1 MSGIVAVA
9 GPLAG
14 EAFIR
19 DFVRAMQY
27 RGPHGD
33 AVHVSDGIALGSAQ
47 LGAPAFAKLGE
58 LAIVAHARLDEHE
71 VDGASDA
78 ERILHTYSRWPDA
91 FEEHL
96 IGEFSFALWDG
107 ARRRLVCARDRFGIR
122 PLYFAR
128 IGESVVV
135 TNTLPPLI
143 DLVPRDIH
151 HEALADAI
159 VFGTNADVHRTTFSA
174 ISRVPPAHRL
184 VVAGTSV
191 AIERYWSMPIPD
203 APLRIDARDAVDE
216 LRTRL
221 VAAVRSRARGRVVVS
236 MSGGVDSTSV
246 AAALVHGGV
255 RGVRAL
261 SSVYDTVIPDEER
274 PWATLAATALGIP
287 IEFQVCDPYRPFER
301 WDDPAI
307 RGFEPRTEAFSAA
320 FIDFVRTAA
329 SSGDVLLTGQGGD
342 PALYASHQF
351 FFDLL
356 RRGRLV
362 RFFSEAL
369 GYAIT
374 RGRRPPLLLR
384 SRIIRRPKEEP
395 PAWLREPLRTKWESA
410 PPTMDGRA
418 HPWRP
423 EAFRLLMSGTW
434 PAVFESFDAGVTRAP
449 VEYAAPYFD
458 LRLLEFLFALPPMPH
473 FADKDIVRRA
483 MKGWLPDP
491 VRLRPK
497 TPLRGEPLMGHVE
510 RDRARWIDALADAD
524 LLEELVDRRIL
535 CSDLRRNA
543 VDPAVRRQEAGVV
556 AVALW
561 LQRQRMSG

>member
-14 EAFIR
+14 EAFVR
-19 DFVRAMQY
+19 DFVRAMKY

-33 AVHVSDGIALGSAQ
+33 AVHVSDGVALGSAQ
-47 LGAPAFAKLGE
+47 LSAPAFATLGE

-71 VDGASDA
+71 VDGATDA

-96 IGEFSFALWDG
+96 IGDFSLALWDG

-128 IGESVVV
+128 IGDSVVV

-143 DLVPRDIH
+143 DLVPRDLH
-151 HEALADAI
+151 RDALADAI
-159 VFGTNADVHRTTFSA
+159 VFGVNADVHRTTFGA

-184 VVAGTSV
+184 VVTGAHV

-203 APLRIDARDAVDE
+203 APLRIDARDAVGE

-221 VAAVRSRARGRVVVS
+221 VAAVRSRARGRVVLS

-255 RGVRAL
+255 SGVRAL

-274 PWATLAATALGIP
+274 QWATLAATALGIP

-301 WDDPAI
+301 WDDPAV

-320 FIDFVRTAA
+320 FLDFMRTAA

-342 PALYASHQF
+342 PALYTSHQYF
-351 FFDLL
+351 YDLL
-356 RRGRLV
+356 RRGRLP
-362 RFFSEAL
+362 RFLSEAL

-374 RGRRPPLLLR
+374 RRRLPPLLLR
-384 SRIIRRPKEEP
+384 SRILRRPKPEP
-395 PAWLREPLRTKWESA
+395 PPWLREPLRAKWESE
-410 PPTMDGRA
+410 PPAMDGRV
-418 HPWRP
+418 HPFRP
-423 EAFRLLMSGTW
+423 EAFRLLMGGTW
-434 PAVFESFDAGVTRAP
+434 PAVFESFDAGVTRVA
-449 VEYAAPYFD
+449 VEYAVPYFD

-473 FADKDIVRRA
+473 FADKDIVRGA
-483 MKGWLPDP
+483 MKGWLPDR

-497 TPLRGEPLMGHVE
+497 TPLGGEPLSSHFATD
-510 RDRARWIDALADAD
+510 RDHWIDALMDAD

-535 CSDLRRNA
+535 CNHLRRNA
-543 VDPAVRRQEAGVV
+543 GDPAVRRQEAGVV

-561 LQRQRMSG
+561 LQR